1 METQCH
7 TLDENTAT
15 SLRGFEYYYAHRP
28 EFLNALKLM
37 ATRTD
42 GPGTPVSIHLK
53 EDVTAYVSPRL
64 SCEAIMM

>member
-7 TLDENTAT
+7 TLDENTGT
-15 SLRGFEYYYAHRP
+15 SLGGVEYYYAHRA
-28 EFLNALKLM
+28 ESHNALKLM

-53 EDVTAYVSPRL
+53 QDVTTYVSPRL
-64 SCEAIMM
+64 SCEAIKM